1 MKIILAIT
9 GASGIIYGKR
19 LAEELAK
26 KEEVKLDIVISDTAR
41 ELIDVELD
49 VSSDHIKDL
58 ARNYY
63 EPEQLDAPPASGSSM
78 YDAVLIVPCSMSTLS
93 KVATGISDNLIT
105 RSAAVALKERRK
117 LILMPRETPLSTI
130 YLEKMRS
137 LSESGA
143 VILPACPGFYSQPKS
158 IDDLV
163 DFVVGKILDNIDI
176 ENELYSRWDFESI
189 D

>member
-1 MKIILAIT
+1 MKLLLAIT

-19 LAEELAK
+19 LAEELSQ
-26 KEEVKLDIVISDTAR
+26 KEGVTLDIVISDTAK

-49 VSSDHIKDL
+49 VSYDYIKGL

-63 EPEQLDAPPASGSSM
+63 EPKQLDAPPASGSSM

-117 LILMPRETPLSTI
+117 LLLMPRETPFSTI
-130 YLEKMRS
+130 YLEKMRT
-137 LSESGA
+137 LSKSGA
-143 VILPACPGFYSQPKS
+143 VILPACPGFYSQPNS

-163 DFVVGKILDNIDI
+163 DFIVGKILDNVGI
-176 ENELYSRWDFESI
+176 ENDLYSRWDFVST